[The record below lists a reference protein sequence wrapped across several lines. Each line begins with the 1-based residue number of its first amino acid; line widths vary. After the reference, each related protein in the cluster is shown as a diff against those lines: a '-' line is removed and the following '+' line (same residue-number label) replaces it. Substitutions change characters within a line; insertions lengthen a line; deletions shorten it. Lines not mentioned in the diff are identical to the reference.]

1 MSLAVAATHGGVEL
15 LVDGW
20 LSVKVQ
26 PPRAANLVL
35 EMRRR
40 IDALMQR
47 LLQRASNSA
56 GAHHERG
63 MAAGPSWVAGAE
75 ADVSG
80 VPDLIGAV
88 VALFKIEAQSEVA
101 KKSKSKG
108 KSKKGRG
115 GGGGCGDGGPSCQ
128 ESIFNDPYND
138 AGGRGG
144 LYEF

>member
-1 MSLAVAATHGGVEL
+1 
-15 LVDGW
+15 
-20 LSVKVQ
+20 
-26 PPRAANLVL
+26 
-35 EMRRR
+35 
-40 IDALMQR
+40 
-47 LLQRASNSA
+47 
-56 GAHHERG
+56 
-63 MAAGPSWVAGAE
+63 MAAGPSMVAGAE

-108 KSKKGRG
+108 NKGRG
-115 GGGGCGDGGPSCQ
+115 GGRGRGDGGPSCQ